1 MEPWLAIELHVQA
14 WKPAMATERLGHVFL
29 CSLPPPLSPH
39 SCEPFGWCYAA
50 LDRYAAIS
58 FVYVADKPLINFG
71 EHNPLMVI
79 KDDDVTL
86 TCDVDAN
93 PAASSIHWLNSAG
106 ALIGKCV
113 RFVEHTGQRFK
124 KSAVFSSM
132 FVECYKAH
140 YRLLT
145 ISVVTLFVALTF
157 SRPNFVNSF
166 MWLFHAC

>member
-1 MEPWLAIELHVQA
+1 M
-14 WKPAMATERLGHVFL
+14 
-29 CSLPPPLSPH
+29 
-39 SCEPFGWCYAA
+39 
-50 LDRYAAIS
+50 
-58 FVYVADKPLINFG
+58 
-71 EHNPLMVI
+71 I

-132 FVECYKAH
+132 FVERYEALPARNNFRCYLVCGGDIFSSKLSELVQATAAFSISIILQNYGRAPLCP
-140 YRLLT
+140 YRRT
-145 ISVVTLFVALTF
+145 S
-157 SRPNFVNSF
+157 
-166 MWLFHAC
+166 